1 MSDEIE
7 KVTGYVP
14 DVDVGTRSWANR
26 VRKEAKELAE
36 QVETGYLKLGEILYR
51 IYDAPFDGDPKNG
64 PLLARWGYKSVGEF
78 AEAELQLHAKK
89 AQRLVRIFY
98 RVEVELKGFEDPELH
113 RRFLRLGWS
122 KAREL
127 VRIINN
133 DNAQQWIERAEKANY
148 TTISELVRQENR
160 RLEALRINN
169 ALADEVDPV
178 EESNDLS
185 IPASDAYALESPL
198 VDVVAMPLDIGDHTV
213 PAPKKPTPVSAFQ
226 QQPQQPVSVVNPPH
240 IKVSGEAAK
249 QAAVE
254 RRKLA
259 SQVLSGESFSDS
271 DETWVTKTF
280 KVNASQAETVNLA
293 LKRAQDLAG
302 NIQKTPSSLLALICL
317 DFLSSADWQGNDLVS
332 KLRFLAKIEN
342 SLGGLRLVVVD
353 DTNTVVFGLRALRDA
368 AARMQEATE
377 EES

>member
-1 MSDEIE
+1 MSDQIE
-7 KVTGYVP
+7 KATGYVP
-14 DVDVGTRSWANR
+14 DADVGTRSWANR

-64 PLLARWGYKSVGEF
+64 SLLARWGYQSIGDY

-98 RVEVELKGFEDPELH
+98 RVEVELKGFENEAI
-113 RRFLRLGWS
+113 RSRFLKLGWS

-133 DNAQQWIERAEKANY
+133 DNALQWIERAEKANY
-148 TTISELVRQENR
+148 TTVAELVRSENR

-169 ALADEVDPV
+169 ALAEQEDPI
-178 EESNDLS
+178 EASNDLS
-185 IPASDAYALESPL
+185 APSTDAYALEAPVL
-198 VDVVAMPLDIGDHTV
+198 DVVGTPLDIGDHTV
-213 PAPKKPTPVSAFQ
+213 PTEKKPTPVSAFQ
-226 QQPQQPVSVVNPPH
+226 TPVSVSEPPK
-240 IKVSGEAAK
+240 IQVRGEAAK
-249 QAAVE
+249 QAANE

-259 SQVLSGESFSDS
+259 SQVLSGESFSES

-317 DFLSSADWQGNDLVS
+317 DFLSSADWQGNDLQS

-353 DTNTVVFGLRALRDA
+353 DSNTVVFGLRALRDA
-368 AARMQEATE
+368 AEKMQE
-377 EES
+377 ES